1 MVCQDD
7 DYKSFEQFLKNLCPM
22 LRLREPIRFMNVSML
37 KHSWWVGVIGTI
49 SLAHGYAASVMH
61 KTMRVEHGRPV
72 VVVSQKSVLLLE
84 FLKEPIADALVP
96 HTEADIR
103 HCRARYRYQLYDGAS
118 GSITNGQGIVEEI
131 FQTVLITP
139 TGRQVKDVGSRVG
152 ISAGEFYLW
161 WSEGGAGARSWVY
174 YRTDS
179 PIRFI
184 QQPQQVAFESVDSE
198 QFRRYLGSRNAQE
211 FVAAGKTVQVIG
223 PAVFSG
229 DLPTDTPASARIES
243 GRVRD
248 GVFELKLSNL
258 ATNQHYIIESSY
270 ELKTGNWIPVHT
282 FIAHEAD
289 LNWSDPLG
297 KDVDMIFYRIREGA
311 N

>member
-1 MVCQDD
+1 
-7 DYKSFEQFLKNLCPM
+7 
-22 LRLREPIRFMNVSML
+22 ML
-37 KHSWWVGVIGTI
+37 KHGWWVGVIGVV
-49 SLAHGYAASVMH
+49 SLTHGYAAAVMH

-84 FLKEPIADALVP
+84 FLKGPLADALVP

-103 HCRARYRYQLYDGAS
+103 HCRARYRYQLYDGPT
-118 GSITNGQGIVEEI
+118 GSVTKGQGMVEEI
-131 FQTVLITP
+131 YQTVLITP
-139 TGRQVKDVGSRVG
+139 AGRQVKDIGSRIG

-184 QQPQQVAFESVDSE
+184 QQPQQVTFESVDAE
-198 QFRRYLGSRNAQE
+198 QFRRYLTSRNVHE
-211 FVAAGKTVQVIG
+211 FVAAEKTVEVIG

-229 DLPTDTPASARIES
+229 DLPTETPASARVES
-243 GRVRD
+243 GRVRE

-258 ATNQHYIIESSY
+258 ATNKHYIIESSY
-270 ELKTGNWIPVHT
+270 ELKTGNWTAIHS
-282 FIAHEAD
+282 FNAREASFE
-289 LNWSDPLG
+289 WSDPMG
-297 KDVDMIFYRIREGA
+297 KDVDVMFYRIREGA
-311 N
+311 Y